1 MNDRNNEVN
10 STFWGYVQ
18 NSTIVT
24 AGGKVEL
31 TLKNGNVLSVQQED
45 WVDFSDLITRVT
57 KRLVGRKF
65 IFEEVANFIQ
75 NTPCGYFHLIAD
87 AGLGKTA
94 IAAELTKRY
103 QAPACFISANENRT
117 QPERILNI
125 LSTQLIARYAL
136 PHTFLPVGAGKT
148 SDWFYERLKEA
159 ALKEAAINLK
169 SLPVVVVI
177 DAIDEADVPPPACN
191 WLYLPKNLPKGVYV
205 ILTHRDGNYLLT
217 TDPGVRVKK
226 QIITWD
232 DPLQQTDIESHLRR
246 QVKRPEIREVL
257 ENATPTVTQE
267 QFIAKLQEASQGNF
281 MYLEY
286 VLDSIISGEA
296 GFTPLD
302 LNKLPQ
308 GLRSYYD
315 QFWAGMEAVRCKEGW
330 EEWSGL
336 YSPVI
341 ELLGVALEPVSVE
354 WFADHVGRQPNEIRN
369 RALQVWRRFLNKEQY
384 NNRET
389 WRLIHQS
396 FANFL
401 QEKVE
406 IEATH
411 RRLVEYYL
419 AFRQEDIYKKHQGY
433 AVRHLSIHLTEA
445 GLWKEKAT
453 QIANH
458 KWLAKELMD
467 RSIDDADRNIVQLG
481 KYIVNISEG
490 QSIHIGD
497 HIYQPFDVGAIR
509 EIVLN
514 ALLEEECT
522 RLKNLLAAGRWR
534 EANDT
539 TRTIVLKA
547 AKAEKEG
554 WLSDEQIQ
562 NFPCQVLQIIDN
574 LWLQYSD
581 QRFGFSVQKRIFNE
595 CKKNPQ
601 IFGDRVGWCIQ
612 NTWIFA
618 SQVIHTPANAP
629 DGHLPWGIVQV
640 VTMDNAALDAFVVG
654 LRTVTKTIAQQDWQ
668 KQLLADFMAFG
679 GFFIGDRVDKEE
691 FKRDLEYELSH
702 DQAWWKGKRLEE
714 LKVAKLFSLLAA
726 CPNL

>member
-1 MNDRNNEVN
+1 
-10 STFWGYVQ
+10 
-18 NSTIVT
+18 
-24 AGGKVEL
+24 A
-31 TLKNGNVLSVQQED
+31 
-45 WVDFSDLITRVT
+45 DFSDLIARVT
-57 KRLVGRKF
+57 QRLVGRGF
-65 IFEEVANFIQ
+65 IFEKVADFIQ
-75 NTPCGYFHLIAD
+75 NNSCGYFRLIAD

-103 QAPACFISANENRT
+103 RAPACFVSANENRT

-125 LSTQLIARYAL
+125 LSTQLIARYTL
-136 PHTFLPVGAGKT
+136 PHMFLPMGAGKT
-148 SDWFYERLKEA
+148 SDWFYGRLKEA
-159 ALKEAAINLK
+159 ASNPEG
-169 SLPVVVVI
+169 LPVVVVI

-205 ILTHRDGNYLLT
+205 ILTHRPGDYLLT
-217 TDPGVRVKK
+217 TDPGVRVEE

-232 DPLQQTDIESHLRR
+232 DPLQQRDIELYLPL

-257 ENATPTVTQE
+257 ENATPTVTQN

-286 VLDSIISGEA
+286 VMDSITSGEA
-296 GFTPLD
+296 GFTPLN

-308 GLRSYYD
+308 GLTSYYA

-330 EEWSGL
+330 DEWSRL
-336 YSPVI
+336 YRPVI

-354 WFADHVGRQPNEIRN
+354 WFADHVDRQPDEIRD
-369 RALQVWRRFLNKEQY
+369 RALQIWRRFLNKEQH

-406 IEATH
+406 SKATH

-419 AFRQEDIYKKHQGY
+419 AFREEDSYKKHQGY
-433 AVRHLSIHLTEA
+433 AARHLSIHLTEA

-458 KWLAKELMD
+458 KWFAKELID
-467 RSIDDADRNIVQLG
+467 RSIDDADRKIVQLG
-481 KYIVNISEG
+481 KYNVNIGEG
-490 QSIHIGD
+490 SSIQIGD
-497 HIYQPFDVGAIR
+497 RIYQAADAEVIR
-509 EIVLN
+509 EIVLD
-514 ALLEEECT
+514 ALLQEECV
-522 RLKNLLAAGRWR
+522 RLKKLLEAGRWR
-534 EANDT
+534 EANDL

-562 NFPCQVLQIIDN
+562 NFPCPVLQIIDN

-581 QRFGFSVQKRIFNE
+581 RRFGFSVQKRIFNE
-595 CKKNPQ
+595 CEKNPQ
-601 IFGDRVGWCIQ
+601 VFGDRVGWCIQ
-612 NTWIFA
+612 NTWISA

-640 VTMDNAALDAFVVG
+640 VKMDNAALDAFVKG
-654 LRTVTKTIAQQDWQ
+654 QRAVTKAVIGSDWQ
-668 KQLLADFMAFG
+668 KLQLIADFMGLG
-679 GFFIGDRVDKEE
+679 GFLTGETVDKEE
-691 FKRDLEYELSH
+691 FKRNMKYELSH
-702 DQAWWKGKRLEE
+702 KEAWWEGNRLEE
-714 LKVAKLFSLLAA
+714 LKVRKLFSLLEALSK
-726 CPNL
+726 PMSSRID

>member
-1 MNDRNNEVN
+1 MNDRAKEVN

-18 NSTIVT
+18 NSTVVT
-24 AGGKVEL
+24 ASGNVQIKL
-31 TLKNGNVLSVQQED
+31 TNGTVLSVRQED
-45 WVDFSDLITRVT
+45 WADFSDLIARVT
-57 KRLVGRKF
+57 QRLVGRGF
-65 IFEEVANFIQ
+65 IFEKVADFIQ
-75 NTPCGYFHLIAD
+75 NNSCGYFRLIAD

-103 QAPACFISANENRT
+103 RAPACFVSANENRT

-125 LSTQLIARYAL
+125 LSTQLIARYTL
-136 PHTFLPVGAGKT
+136 PHMFLPMGAGKT
-148 SDWFYERLKEA
+148 SDWFYGRLKEA
-159 ALKEAAINLK
+159 ASNPEG
-169 SLPVVVVI
+169 LPVVVVI

-205 ILTHRDGNYLLT
+205 ILTHRPGDYLLT
-217 TDPGVRVKK
+217 TDPGVRVEE

-232 DPLQQTDIESHLRR
+232 DPLQQRDIELYLPL

-257 ENATPTVTQE
+257 ENATPTVTQN

-286 VLDSIISGEA
+286 VMDSITSGEA
-296 GFTPLD
+296 GFTPLN

-308 GLRSYYD
+308 GLTSYYA

-330 EEWSGL
+330 DEWSRL
-336 YSPVI
+336 YRPVI

-354 WFADHVGRQPNEIRN
+354 WFADHVDRQPDEIRD
-369 RALQVWRRFLNKEQY
+369 RALQVWRRFLNKEQH

-406 IEATH
+406 SKATH

-419 AFRQEDIYKKHQGY
+419 AFREEDSYKKHQGY
-433 AVRHLSIHLTEA
+433 AARHLSIHLTEA

-458 KWLAKELMD
+458 KWLAKELID
-467 RSIDDADRNIVQLG
+467 RSIDDADRKIVQLG
-481 KYIVNISEG
+481 KYNVNIGEG
-490 QSIHIGD
+490 PSIQIGD
-497 HIYQPFDVGAIR
+497 RIYQDPDVGVIR

-514 ALLEEECT
+514 ALLREECT

-539 TRTIVLKA
+539 TRIIVLKA
-547 AKAEKEG
+547 ANAEKEG

-562 NFPCQVLQIIDN
+562 NFPCPVLQIIDN

-581 QRFGFSVQKRIFNE
+581 RRFGFSVQKRIFNE
-595 CKKNPQ
+595 CEKNPQ
-601 IFGDRVGWCIQ
+601 VFGDRVGWCIQ
-612 NTWIFA
+612 NTWISA

-640 VTMDNAALDAFVVG
+640 VTLDNAALDAFVVG
-654 LRTVTKTIAQQDWQ
+654 LRTGAKMIVQQDWQ
-668 KQLLADFMAFG
+668 KQLLADFMAFTG
-679 GFFIGDRVDKEE
+679 SFIGDRVDKEE

-726 CPNL
+726 CSNL